1 MIPLRLFRLPPSP
14 PLLRA
19 NSGTGAGL
27 LPVTDRKPWL
37 RQDSEKGA
45 TAMTT
50 TADIITIALGK
61 LDRDPKN
68 VRKSYCKEGIEELA
82 ANIRA
87 DGYRL
92 LQNIVVRKG
101 DKKGRYFVTAGERRR
116 LALCLL
122 AEAGE
127 INGDFPVEAKLREE
141 TDAISI
147 SLAENTMREDMHP
160 VDQYEAFRIMADDGK
175 PIADIAARYGSTETV
190 VRKRLALARVSPAL
204 LGLHRNEEIT
214 YDQLTAFTLSD
225 DHRRQEEVWNALP
238 SWNRTG
244 HAIRN
249 ALRDEAIAATDKRI
263 RFIGGLDTY
272 EGQGGVVR
280 RDLFDERSQG
290 HAMDVAL
297 VERLVAKKMET
308 LASSVHAEGW
318 AWVEVR
324 TEMDWHGM
332 RGYGRVFPVEAER
345 SDAETKELETLR
357 QEQEDIE
364 SLIEDEGGDE
374 STEARLAEIASRIS
388 EIDREVYAASDLERA
403 GVLITLDY
411 TGEPAFHRG
420 YLKPESAQV
429 PLNGKAE
436 PDNQDGGEPGT
447 VADGPTAPVLTHS
460 VTLVEDLTAQRT
472 AALRLEIANNHRV
485 ALASVVHSLL
495 LQTLLPHSRYH
506 SCLDVVL
513 TTRNLPAL
521 MKAPENNLAL
531 AGIEELRERYG
542 YEVPG
547 NPADMFEWC
556 LDRREDELLALLA
569 YAAAQSIDAVKD
581 KYDHRKHERVHS
593 EALAVAV
600 GLDIG
605 AYFEPTAESYF
616 NHITRDGIEAA
627 VSEAK
632 GTDAARGIARMKKGE
647 AAAYAEAQ
655 VKGTGWLP
663 SPIRPA
669 SVVAQVNV
677 VEADAIGLNNVLF
690 EAAE

>member
-1 MIPLRLFRLPPSP
+1 
-14 PLLRA
+14 
-19 NSGTGAGL
+19 
-27 LPVTDRKPWL
+27 
-37 RQDSEKGA
+37 
-45 TAMTT
+45 MTT
-50 TADIITIALGK
+50 TEIITIALDK
-61 LDRDPKN
+61 LDHDPKN
-68 VRKSYCKEGIEELA
+68 VRKTYRKEGVEELA

-116 LALCLL
+116 LALSLL

-127 INGDFPVEAKLREE
+127 ITKDFPVEAKLRDEA
-141 TDAISI
+141 DAVGI

-175 PIADIAARYGSTETV
+175 PIADIAARYGTTETV

-204 LGLHRNEEIT
+204 LELYRNDEMT

-225 DHRRQEEVWNALP
+225 DHGRQEEVWSALP

-249 ALRDEAIAATDKRI
+249 ALREEAIPATDKRI
-263 RFIGGLDTY
+263 CFIGGLDAY
-272 EGQGGVVR
+272 EAVGGDVR

-290 HAMDVAL
+290 HAMDAAL
-297 VERLVAKKMET
+297 VEKLVAEKMDT
-308 LASSVHAEGW
+308 LASGLRAEGW
-318 AWVEVR
+318 AWVEIR
-324 TEMDWHGM
+324 PEMDWYGM
-332 RGYGRVFPVEAER
+332 RGYGRVFPVEVEL
-345 SDAETKELETLR
+345 SDAESQELEMLR
-357 QEQEDIE
+357 EEQEHIE
-364 SLIEDEGGDE
+364 TLIDSEGGDE
-374 STEARLAEIASRIS
+374 GTEARLAEIASRIS
-388 EIDREVYAASDLERA
+388 EIHREVYVPADLERA

-420 YLKPESAQV
+420 YLKPEPAQV
-429 PLNGKAE
+429 PLNGEAGAGTH
-436 PDNQDGGEPGT
+436 DAGEPST
-447 VADGPTAPVLTHS
+447 VVAGPTAPVLTHS
-460 VTLVEDLTAQRT
+460 VALVEDLTAQRT

-506 SCLDVVL
+506 SCLDIVL
-513 TTRNLPAL
+513 TTKNLPAV
-521 MKAPENNLAL
+521 MKSPESNLAL
-531 AGIEELRERYG
+531 AGLEELRERYG

-547 NPADMFEWC
+547 NPADIFEWC
-556 LDRREDELLALLA
+556 LERREDELLALLA
-569 YAAAQSIDAVKD
+569 YAAAQSIDAVMD
-581 KYDHRKHERVHS
+581 KYDHRKTERAHS
-593 EALAVAV
+593 EALAVALD
-600 GLDIG
+600 LDIS
-605 AYFEPTAESYF
+605 AYFKPTAESYF

-627 VSEAK
+627 IIEAK
-632 GTDAARGIARMKKGE
+632 GVDLAQGIARMKKTE

-655 VKGTGWLP
+655 VKGTAWLP

-669 SVVAQVNV
+669 SLVAPQAGETAPGQIVC
-677 VEADAIGLNNVLF
+677 